1 MSFLYGITILLI
13 YQLVGEV
20 TVLYLKLPVPG
31 PVMGMVLLFVTLLIR
46 NRTPASLEN
55 ASTALLSH
63 LSLLFVPAGVGMMVH
78 FQRIGNEWLPISL
91 AILLSTVVTLVL
103 TALIMQ
109 GCQRFMTRSEPKN
122 D

>member
-1 MSFLYGITILLI
+1 M
-13 YQLVGEV
+13 
-20 TVLYLKLPVPG
+20 LYLKLPVPG

-109 GCQRFMTRSEPKN
+109 GCQRLMTRNEPKN

>member
-1 MSFLYGITILLI
+1 M
-13 YQLVGEV
+13 
-20 TVLYLKLPVPG
+20 LYLKLPVPG

-109 GCQRFMTRSEPKN
+109 GCQRFTTRSEPKN